1 MKGMSTLLENL
12 VYSHSKVKGH
22 SVTANS
28 SLDVGDMPVSSW
40 CTLVPEGGNRSIS
53 QNGLF
58 FFGYVIIDEVKKHG
72 N

>member
-12 VYSHSKVKGH
+12 VCSHPKVKGR
-22 SVTANS
+22 SVTASS
-28 SLDVGDMPVSSW
+28 SLIVGDMPVSIW
-40 CTLVPEGGNRSIS
+40 CTPVPEGGNRSIS

-58 FFGYVIIDEVKKHG
+58 FFGYVIMDEVEKHG